1 VKYVFAFAG
10 SSVYRHLEGVIFA
23 LLEQGHE
30 VVIVTTIDD
39 GSSHPN
45 VDGKAILEAEAIY
58 PSLSIEGWSLS
69 EGCMSGMAILVRELL
84 NYSTY
89 FRRGHPS
96 TGLRQRWKKYL
107 PAWLWRI
114 VGNPLAGH
122 VLASSAIQRF
132 IRFVESKIAPDPTC
146 RDWLRHQNA
155 DAVIACPY
163 VLPYSHEVE
172 YIKAA
177 KALGIPT
184 FVVVQSWDNLT
195 TKGTFPI
202 YPDRIFLWNDAL
214 KQEAVSLHG
223 CRPEQIEVTGSP
235 TFDYWFS
242 TRPTLGRE
250 AFAAQC
256 GIDPARPYF
265 VYLCSSRGMIEE
277 EKSYVA
283 DLKAQMQAN
292 PLTADATLLVRPHPL
307 NILDWSGM
315 ESDRLKVWPPRGEFT
330 DNPQAR
336 QNYLHT
342 LHYSAGAIGVN
353 TSAMLE
359 VAIADK
365 PCITVIDKRYESA
378 QAGMG
383 HFRHM
388 LDGGFLQVA
397 HSYGEAASCLG
408 AILQGHDRLQDARRQ
423 FVARFVRPC
432 GLNEPVAGIL
442 AHAIVSGATKTP

>member
-1 VKYVFAFAG
+1 MKFIFVFAG
-10 SSVYRHLEGVIFA
+10 SSTYRHLESVILG
-23 LLEQGHE
+23 LLERGHE
-30 VVIVTTIDD
+30 TVIVTAIDD
-39 GSSHPN
+39 GISHPN
-45 VDGKAILEAEAIY
+45 VDGKAILEAAAIH
-58 PSLSIEGWSLS
+58 PGLSVEDWNLS
-69 EGCMSGMAILVRELL
+69 PGRMAGRAILLRELL

-89 FRRGHPS
+89 YRRGHPS

-107 PAWLWRI
+107 PAWLWKM
-114 VGNPLAGH
+114 VGNPLSGH
-122 VLASSAIQRF
+122 ILASSLAQRTLRV
-132 IRFVESKIAPDPTC
+132 IESGIASDPAC
-146 RDWLRHQNA
+146 RDWLSVQNA

-163 VLPYSHEVE
+163 ILPYSHEVE
-172 YIKAA
+172 YVKAA

-202 YPDRIFLWNDAL
+202 FPDRIFLWNEAL
-214 KQEAVSLHG
+214 KQEAVSLHS

-242 TRPTLGRE
+242 TGPTQARE
-250 AFAAQC
+250 AFAVKC

-265 VYLCSSRGMIEE
+265 VYLCSSRGMIKEE
-277 EKSYVA
+277 RSYVA

-307 NILDWSGM
+307 NILDWRGM
-315 ESDRLKVWPPRGEFT
+315 ESDRLKVWPPQGEFT

-359 VAIADK
+359 AAIADK

-383 HFRHM
+383 HFRHL

-397 HSYGEAASCLG
+397 NSYREAASFLG
-408 AILQGHDRLQDARRQ
+408 DILQGDDRLQDERRE
-423 FVARFVRPC
+423 FVKRFVRPC

-442 AHAIVSGATKTP
+442 AQAILSGGAKTP